1 MTRSPAELAAS
12 LFFSASSGFRTDPG
26 ETRGDARP
34 TGPGGS
40 RDREPAALV
49 RARARDRVRLVG
61 GALFVLMFGTAA
73 RGVHLAVDPDP
84 RTLAIAT
91 DKRWAAVSVQGPRG
105 EILDADGDVLA
116 KSVRTPA
123 VFVDPTIMAERVP
136 DIDAT
141 AVDLAR
147 ILNVDIATVRAAL
160 ASKGRYVRLARG
172 VHPGV
177 ADELRALGLTSKGLI
192 IEENYERYYPQGR
205 FAGQVVGF
213 VDSAGRG
220 VQGVESFF
228 EDRLAGSE
236 LVTQHRVNS
245 VGRVL
250 ELGDRDDRAMQGM
263 SVHTSIDPDVQR
275 DAERALQ
282 GVIDRHAPMWASA
295 VVIEVKTGRVIAMAT
310 GPGFDP
316 NDANDVTFDVMRNRG
331 VSDPVEPGSVFK
343 CFTYASALQEGLTT
357 PTEIIETPSPYPI
370 AGAMIRDDHPHGHV
384 TAAEIIKFSSNV
396 GAAKL
401 ALRLGSKRLLSYYEG
416 FGFGETSGVQTTAE
430 EAGKRSPPHVGPVE
444 LATISYGQGITAT
457 LLQLAMATAALAND
471 GLRMRPILV
480 DEVVDGWGEV
490 RQAWEPTPVR
500 QVVEPETARLVAA
513 AMEHVTDLDGTAPR
527 ARIPGYRV
535 SGKTGTA
542 YKVKNGQYS
551 ATARYAVFIGF
562 APTENPELAMAILVD
577 EPTMGSR
584 YGGVV
589 AAPVFAE
596 VIGPELRRRNIPVDA
611 TAPLPFES
619 TGPGLV
625 SVPVEPQP
633 LVLSWQGEAWRVPDL
648 VGRDL
653 RGVLAALEGAGLD
666 LHIEG
671 SGLLVSQEPA
681 AGAMVAP
688 GASMTLLFE

>member
-1 MTRSPAELAAS
+1 
-12 LFFSASSGFRTDPG
+12 
-26 ETRGDARP
+26 
-34 TGPGGS
+34 
-40 RDREPAALV
+40 
-49 RARARDRVRLVG
+49 
-61 GALFVLMFGTAA
+61 
-73 RGVHLAVDPDP
+73 
-84 RTLAIAT
+84 
-91 DKRWAAVSVQGPRG
+91 
-105 EILDADGDVLA
+105 
-116 KSVRTPA
+116 
-123 VFVDPTIMAERVP
+123 
-136 DIDAT
+136 
-141 AVDLAR
+141 
-147 ILNVDIATVRAAL
+147 
-160 ASKGRYVRLARG
+160 
-172 VHPGV
+172 
-177 ADELRALGLTSKGLI
+177 
-192 IEENYERYYPQGR
+192 
-205 FAGQVVGF
+205 
-213 VDSAGRG
+213 
-220 VQGVESFF
+220 
-228 EDRLAGSE
+228 
-236 LVTQHRVNS
+236 
-245 VGRVL
+245 
-250 ELGDRDDRAMQGM
+250 
-263 SVHTSIDPDVQR
+263 
-275 DAERALQ
+275 
-282 GVIDRHAPMWASA
+282 
-295 VVIEVKTGRVIAMAT
+295 
-310 GPGFDP
+310 
-316 NDANDVTFDVMRNRG
+316 
-331 VSDPVEPGSVFK
+331 
-343 CFTYASALQEGLTT
+343 
-357 PTEIIETPSPYPI
+357 
-370 AGAMIRDDHPHGHV
+370 
-384 TAAEIIKFSSNV
+384 
-396 GAAKL
+396 
-401 ALRLGSKRLLSYYEG
+401 
-416 FGFGETSGVQTTAE
+416 
-430 EAGKRSPPHVGPVE
+430 
-444 LATISYGQGITAT
+444 
-457 LLQLAMATAALAND
+457 MATAALAND

-589 AAPVFAE
+589 AAPVFSE
-596 VIGPELRRRNIPVDA
+596 VIGPELRRRNIPVDP